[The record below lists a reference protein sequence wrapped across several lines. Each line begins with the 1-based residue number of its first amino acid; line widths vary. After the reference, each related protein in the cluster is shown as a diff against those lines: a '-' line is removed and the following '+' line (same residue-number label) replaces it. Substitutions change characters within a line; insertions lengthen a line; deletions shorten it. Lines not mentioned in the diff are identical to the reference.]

1 MQEFPL
7 SKLKIKLRGL
17 DNPTSVF
24 KKRSYLSLNC
34 IQKQSRSKTPL
45 NIFTGEELPHY
56 MLPIKCQQNQ
66 TENNTKS
73 QFKLRDKKPKIKLT
87 IMSRNKTDI
96 EINSKENQDHKSNK
110 TNNIFN
116 SINFNK
122 NNINTKL
129 LANAH
134 LNDYSSSNK
143 DNNENIISELNIIN
157 QNNNNY
163 NTSFEDPSYNPLI
176 SDLQKKISEQSILLS
191 SRMKEIE
198 NLKKQIN
205 NNNNFN
211 SEINSDMEK
220 SEINKLKEEIKS
232 LKITIEDLSK
242 KYQTELNNKNEIEEK
257 YELLKNKM
265 KDNLQMQDNIQKY
278 ENKITQQEN
287 KIIFLQDQINEIKN
301 RKLNISKEINFEI
314 ISKTNKLILSQKQYN
329 NIQLL
334 LNVLLDIHKIEKNN
348 LSDLMDNN
356 LSIWDITQEII
367 KKLKL
372 TEKDNVIIEQYIN
385 DLISKIR
392 NENNTLENQ
401 LENLFKYKYDNQKSQ
416 EYYVMN
422 SKNKKI
428 IYEKCK
434 KYDYKNKHKIPF
446 YYFKHLFKEICYKNK
461 NPFSPIE
468 FFNLLY
474 ECKTSKENEIYS
486 LYDVYYENLKEEDNN
501 GTRLNFE
508 YKLKYPNL
516 VKNFLDKII
525 KEAYDKK
532 KENFADNKLNRARSF
547 EQDFFEQTILDSES
561 NNKKFNLDGDNNL

>member
-116 SINFNK
+116 SINYNK

-129 LANAH
+129 IANAH

-461 NPFSPIE
+461 NPFSPIA

-501 GTRLNFE
+501 GNRLNFE

>member
-7 SKLKIKLRGL
+7 SKLKIKIRGL

-34 IQKQSRSKTPL
+34 IQKQTRAKTPL
-45 NIFTGEELPHY
+45 NIYSNNELPHY

-66 TENNTKS
+66 TENNNKS
-73 QFKLRDKKPKIKLT
+73 IIKLKEKKPKIKLT

-96 EINSKENQDHKSNK
+96 EINSKENQDHKNNK
-110 TNNIFN
+110 IDGVFN
-116 SINFNK
+116 TINFNK
-122 NNINTKL
+122 NNLNTNFF
-129 LANAH
+129 ANAH

-163 NTSFEDPSYNPLI
+163 NTSFEDPSYNSLI
-176 SDLQKKISEQSILLS
+176 SDLQKKITEQNILLS
-191 SRMKEIE
+191 SRRKEIE
-198 NLKKQIN
+198 NLKMQVNKN
-205 NNNNFN
+205 NNLN
-211 SEINSDMEK
+211 SEINSGVEK
-220 SEINKLKEEIKS
+220 NEINKLKEEIKS
-232 LKITIEDLSK
+232 LKINIENLSN

-257 YELLKNKM
+257 YELLKNNI
-265 KDNLQMQDNIQKY
+265 KDNLQKQEKMQNY

-287 KIIFLQDQINEIKN
+287 KIILLQEEINKIKN
-301 RKLNISKEINFEI
+301 RKLNITKEINFEI
-314 ISKTNKLILSQKQYN
+314 ISHNKNKLILSQKQYN
-329 NIQLL
+329 DIQLL

-348 LSDLMDNN
+348 ISNLMENN
-356 LSIWDITQEII
+356 QSIGDMTQEII

-372 TEKDNVIIEQYIN
+372 HNKDNDIIEQYIN
-385 DLISKIR
+385 DLITKTKT
-392 NENNTLENQ
+392 ENNNLVNE
-401 LENLFKYKYDNQKSQ
+401 LENLFKYKYNNKNQK
-416 EYYVMN
+416 YYVIN

-461 NPFSPIE
+461 NPFAPIE

-486 LYDVYYENLKEEDNN
+486 LYDVFYENLKDGENKENK
-501 GTRLNFE
+501 LNIE

-532 KENFADNKLNRARSF
+532 KENFGDNKLNRARSF
-547 EQDFFEQTILDSES
+547 EQDFFEETILDSES
-561 NNKKFNLDGDNNL
+561 NDKKLNLDGDNNL